1 VALRMDPGRST
12 AARPRFSDAI
22 PLPGGGP
29 ADPGG
34 AELKRPLPVGS
45 AILWTPTVDG
55 APTNS
60 PYPIFI
66 TQSAFAAVQA
76 HVEAK
81 PRGATS
87 LGFLA
92 GNRFECPDTGTA
104 YVVIASAIHLP
115 WSISG
120 DHLRPALSQGW
131 AVVQEEV
138 RKNHGQLLGWYHTHH
153 GVDPKPSPADIE
165 AHAMLF
171 AEPWHVALVVTPGHA
186 PLGGFFRIA
195 TDGASASQYLPF
207 YELLDAASLLPD
219 GRKVSDLAWV
229 NYRTEESIFTSDRV
243 SNPGLEVQPRLLFPD
258 NVEESIPGA
267 APSPARHQRVA
278 RVARLAGY
286 AALGVVA
293 GAVLFNVYHA
303 LASSRGP
310 VKAGPVAAPSPRDR
324 VDRMADTVALA
335 VGAFDLRARLFD
347 GRKMACADLARG
359 LVDLEER
366 WTSYNAARKDDAGA
380 LDSVRNVRD
389 RSLYSDVDAVERR
402 FERSKCARP

>member
-1 VALRMDPGRST
+1 MRSS
-12 AARPRFSDAI
+12 AARPRASDAI
-22 PLPGGGP
+22 PLPGGAP
-29 ADPGG
+29 AEPGG
-34 AELKRPLPVGS
+34 GELKRALPVGS

-55 APTNS
+55 APYAS

-66 TQSAFAAVQA
+66 TQSALAAVHA

-81 PRGATS
+81 PRGAAS

-92 GNRFECPDTGTA
+92 GNRFECPESGTA
-104 YVVIASAIHLP
+104 YVVIESAIQLP
-115 WSISG
+115 WSIAG

-131 AVVQEEV
+131 TVVQEDV
-138 RKNHGQLLGWYHTHH
+138 RTHNGQLLGWYHTHH

-165 AHAMLF
+165 AHAALF
-171 AEPWHVALVVTPGHA
+171 AEPWHVALVVTPGDA
-186 PLGGFFRIA
+186 PLGGFFRIGQDA
-195 TDGASASQYLPF
+195 LSASDYLPF
-207 YELLDAASLLPD
+207 YELLDVASVLPD

-229 NYRTEESIFTSDRV
+229 NYRTEEPIFTSDRV
-243 SNPGLEVQPRLLFPD
+243 SNPRLEIQPRLLFPD
-258 NVEESIPGA
+258 DVEESDPEA
-267 APSPARHQRVA
+267 VLSPARQRRVGHVA
-278 RVARLAGY
+278 RVAGY
-286 AALGVVA
+286 AAVGVIA

-303 LASSRGP
+303 LASGRAP
-310 VKAGPVAAPSPRDR
+310 VKLAPSVATPSPRER

-347 GRKMACADLARG
+347 GHKMACPDLARG

-380 LDSVRNVRD
+380 LDSVRNARD

-402 FERSKCARP
+402 FERSKCVRP

>member
-1 VALRMDPGRST
+1 MDPVRST
-12 AARPRFSDAI
+12 AARARGSDAI

-34 AELKRPLPVGS
+34 AGVKRPVP
-45 AILWTPTVDG
+45 
-55 APTNS
+55 
-60 PYPIFI
+60 
-66 TQSAFAAVQA
+66 
-76 HVEAK
+76 
-81 PRGATS
+81 
-87 LGFLA
+87 A
-92 GNRFECPDTGTA
+92 GR
-104 YVVIASAIHLP
+104 
-115 WSISG
+115 
-120 DHLRPALSQGW
+120 ALSRGG
-131 AVVQEEV
+131 AVVREEV
-138 RKNHGQLLGWYHTHH
+138 RKTQGQLLVWYPPPQ
-153 GVDPKPSPADIE
+153 GVAPKPSPADIE

-324 VDRMADTVALA
+324 VDRDRKSTRLNSSHLVISYA
-335 VGAFDLRARLFD
+335 VFCLKKKKRR
-347 GRKMACADLARG
+347 
-359 LVDLEER
+359 EP
-366 WTSYNAARKDDAGA
+366 TSATP
-380 LDSVRNVRD
+380 L
-389 RSLYSDVDAVERR
+389 
-402 FERSKCARP
+402 

>member
-1 VALRMDPGRST
+1 MDPVRST
-12 AARPRFSDAI
+12 AARPRVSDAI
-22 PLPGGGP
+22 PLPGGGR
-29 ADPGG
+29 ADPGS
-34 AELKRPLPVGS
+34 AQLKRPLPVGS
-45 AILWTPTVDG
+45 AILWAPTVDG
-55 APTNS
+55 APPGS

-66 TQSAFAAVQA
+66 TQSAFAAVHA

-104 YVVIASAIHLP
+104 YVVIESAIQLP

-131 AVVQEEV
+131 TVVQQEV

-153 GVDPKPSPADIE
+153 GADPKPSPADIE
-165 AHAMLF
+165 AHAALF
-171 AEPWHVALVVTPGHA
+171 ADPWHVALVVTPGDA

-195 TDGASASQYLPF
+195 TDGASASDYLPF
-207 YELLDAASLLPD
+207 YELLDAASVLPD

-229 NYRTEESIFTSDRV
+229 NYRTEELIFTSDRV
-243 SNPGLEVQPRLLFPD
+243 SNPRLEIQPRLLFPD
-258 NVEESIPGA
+258 DVEESVPGA
-267 APSPARHQRVA
+267 VLSPTRQYGVA

-303 LASSRGP
+303 LASGRGP
-310 VKAGPVAAPSPRDR
+310 VTAGPVAAPSRER

-347 GRKMACADLARG
+347 GRKMACPDLARG

-366 WTSYNAARKDDAGA
+366 WTSYNAARKDDAAA
-380 LDSVRNVRD
+380 LDSARNARD
-389 RSLYSDVDAVERR
+389 RSLYSDVDAIERR
-402 FERSKCARP
+402 FERSKCPRP

>member
-1 VALRMDPGRST
+1 MDPVRSS
-12 AARPRFSDAI
+12 AARPRAADAI
-22 PLPGGGP
+22 PLPVDGP
-29 ADPGG
+29 AEPGSV
-34 AELKRPLPVGS
+34 ELTRPLPVGS

-55 APTNS
+55 APSAS

-66 TQSAFAAVQA
+66 TQSAFAAVHA

-81 PRGATS
+81 PRGAAS

-92 GNRFECPDTGTA
+92 GNRFTCPETGTA
-104 YVVIASAIHLP
+104 YVVIESAIQLP

-120 DHLRPALSQGW
+120 DHLGPALSQGW
-131 AVVQEEV
+131 TVVQEEV
-138 RKNHGQLLGWYHTHH
+138 RKNDGQLVGWYHTHH
-153 GVDPKPSPADIE
+153 GVDPTPSPADIE
-165 AHAMLF
+165 AHTALF
-171 AEPWHVALVVTPGHA
+171 AEPWHIALVVTPGDA
-186 PLGGFFRIA
+186 PVGGFFRIA
-195 TDGASASQYLPF
+195 SDALSASEYLPF
-207 YELLDAASLLPD
+207 YELLDAASVLPD

-243 SNPGLEVQPRLLFPD
+243 SNPRLEIQPRLLFPD
-258 NVEESIPGA
+258 DVDETSMA
-267 APSPARHQRVA
+267 AALSPARQYGVARVVRVA
-278 RVARLAGY
+278 RVAGY

-303 LASSRGP
+303 LASGRGP
-310 VKAGPVAAPSPRDR
+310 VKAGPHVAAPSPRER

-347 GRKMACADLARG
+347 GHKMACPDLAHG

-366 WTSYNAARKDDAGA
+366 WTSYNAARKDDASA
-380 LDSVRNVRD
+380 LDSVRNARD

>member
-1 VALRMDPGRST
+1 MDPVRSS
-12 AARPRFSDAI
+12 AARPRASDAI
-22 PLPGGGP
+22 PLP
-29 ADPGG
+29 
-34 AELKRPLPVGS
+34 RPLPVGS

-55 APTNS
+55 APYAS

-66 TQSAFAAVQA
+66 TQSALAAVHA

-81 PRGATS
+81 PRGAAS

-92 GNRFECPDTGTA
+92 GNRFECPESGTA
-104 YVVIASAIHLP
+104 YVVIESAIQLP
-115 WSISG
+115 WSIAG

-131 AVVQEEV
+131 TVVQEEV
-138 RKNHGQLLGWYHTHH
+138 RKHNGQLLGWYHTHH

-165 AHAMLF
+165 AHAALF
-171 AEPWHVALVVTPGHA
+171 AEPWHVALVVTPGDA
-186 PLGGFFRIA
+186 PLAGFFRIGLDA
-195 TDGASASQYLPF
+195 LSASDYLPF
-207 YELLDAASLLPD
+207 YELLDAASVLPD

-229 NYRTEESIFTSDRV
+229 NYRTEEPIFTSDRV
-243 SNPGLEVQPRLLFPD
+243 SNPRLEVQPRLLFPD
-258 NVEESIPGA
+258 NVAESVPGA
-267 APSPARHQRVA
+267 APSPVRRQRVA

-366 WTSYNAARKDDAGA
+366 WT
-380 LDSVRNVRD
+380 
-389 RSLYSDVDAVERR
+389 
-402 FERSKCARP
+402 P

>member
-1 VALRMDPGRST
+1 MDPVRST
-12 AARPRFSDAI
+12 AARPRVSDAV
-22 PLPGGGP
+22 PLLGGGP
-29 ADPGG
+29 AGPGG

-45 AILWTPTVDG
+45 AILWMPTVEG
-55 APTNS
+55 APTDS

-104 YVVIASAIHLP
+104 YVVIESAIHLP

-131 AVVQEEV
+131 AVV
-138 RKNHGQLLGWYHTHH
+138 
-153 GVDPKPSPADIE
+153 
-165 AHAMLF
+165 
-171 AEPWHVALVVTPGHA
+171 
-186 PLGGFFRIA
+186 
-195 TDGASASQYLPF
+195 
-207 YELLDAASLLPD
+207 PD

-243 SNPGLEVQPRLLFPD
+243 SNPRLDVQPRLLFPD
-258 NVEESIPGA
+258 DVQESVPGA
-267 APSPARHQRVA
+267 APSPARQHRVA

-286 AALGVVA
+286 GALGLFA

-303 LASSRGP
+303 LASGRGP
-310 VKAGPVAAPSPRDR
+310 VKAGPVAAPSPRER

-335 VGAFDLRARLFD
+335 IGAFDLRARLFD